1 MSLKS
6 KRLERGLTLTELAK
20 LSGVHIVKIA
30 QIESGKIDPAN
41 MTLRNAV
48 KLADALQID
57 PRELLKGGEDNE

>member
-6 KRLERGLTLTELAK
+6 KRLERGLTLAELAK
-20 LSGVHIVKIA
+20 KSGVHYVKIA

-48 KLADALQID
+48 RLADALHID
-57 PRELLKGGEDNE
+57 PRDILEEEE

>member
-30 QIESGKIDPAN
+30 QIESGRIDPAN
-41 MTLRNAV
+41 MTLRNAA
-48 KLADALQID
+48 KLADALHVD